1 MTFIVVAIVMTL
13 VAAACIAVPLWRG
26 RNKASLTASAANQA
40 VYAARLEELE
50 RDVAAGRLAAG
61 DFAAA
66 RRDLEHELATNL
78 DEVQRQADRASHV
91 RGQRVL
97 AIIAAC
103 LLVAVPLILY
113 WQLGNWRAGVQGVQ
127 QASVAS
133 VDQMVATLA
142 TRLHTQDPNDLQGWK
157 MLGHAYLLMGRYAD
171 AEDAYG
177 HALKLADGKDAEV
190 LAGYGETVALADPK
204 QFMTLGMPAIEQA
217 LVLAPSNPQ
226 ALWYGGLG
234 ALERGD
240 KTLAVSRWQALL
252 AQDPPAEYRAVIEK
266 SIAAIGGSAT
276 PRVPAT
282 SAVAAGSAEIH
293 VRVTLAPNLRDKVS
307 PDETLFVFAVAAGQS
322 GGPPLLARRF
332 EVRNLPLAMT
342 LSGADVVVPGQ
353 SLNGF
358 RRATVIARIARHGTP
373 APQSGD
379 LEGQAAWRAGDKG
392 PVNVLIDKVLP

>member
-1 MTFIVVAIVMTL
+1 MTFIVVAIVMAL

-26 RNKASLTASAANQA
+26 QVKSSLTATAANQA
-40 VYAARLEELE
+40 VYLARIEELE

-66 RRDLEHELATNL
+66 RRDLERELATNL
-78 DEVQRQADRASHV
+78 HEVQQQADRASHA
-91 RGQRVL
+91 RGQRIL
-97 AIIAAC
+97 AVIAAC

-113 WQLGNWRAGVQGVQ
+113 WQLGNWRVGVEGVQ

-133 VDQMVATLA
+133 VEQMVATLA

-171 AEDAYG
+171 AEDAYR
-177 HALKLADGKDAEV
+177 HALKLADGKDADV
-190 LAGYGETVALADPK
+190 LAGYGETVALADPE
-204 QFMTLGMPAIEQA
+204 QFMRLGMPAIEQA

-234 ALERGD
+234 ALEHGD

-282 SAVAAGSAEIH
+282 VAAAAGSIEIH
-293 VRVTLAPNLRDKVS
+293 VRVTLAAKLRDKVS

-332 EVRNLPLAMT
+332 EVHNLPLEMT
-342 LSGADVVVPGQ
+342 LSGADVVVAGQ
-353 SLNGF
+353 SLNGVV
-358 RRATVIARIARHGTP
+358 RATIIARIASHGTP
-373 APQSGD
+373 TPQSGD
-379 LEGQAAWRAGDKG
+379 LEGQAAWQAGDKG
-392 PVNVLIDKVLP
+392 RVNVLIDRVLP

>member
-1 MTFIVVAIVMTL
+1 MTL

-26 RNKASLTASAANQA
+26 RIKASLTASAANQA

-66 RRDLEHELATNL
+66 RSDLENELATNL
-78 DEVQRQADRASHV
+78 HEVQRQEDRATHV
-91 RGQRVL
+91 
-97 AIIAAC
+97 
-103 LLVAVPLILY
+103 
-113 WQLGNWRAGVQGVQ
+113 GVQGVQ

-171 AEDAYG
+171 AEDAHG

-204 QFMTLGMPAIEQA
+204 HFMTLGMPAIEQA

-252 AQDPPAEYRAVIEK
+252 AQDPPSEYRAVIEK

-353 SLNGF
+353 SLNGV

-379 LEGQAAWRAGDKG
+379 LEGQAAWRVGDKG
-392 PVNVLIDKVLP
+392 PVNVLIDRVL